1 MEHLRY
7 AMKIGI
13 DATALPL
20 EPVGAGIYIIN
31 LLRALGDLNTGHEL
45 VVFLH
50 EKARR
55 YLEMD
60 KTTNILQVVL
70 PDKNPALRLAWEQ
83 IMLPNLVKRY
93 KIDLLHSLHYTSPF
107 LLPCASVVTI
117 HDLTFFIFPELH
129 RFTKRLFFPLAI
141 RTSVRKA
148 DALITVSESTRQD
161 SIRLLHVP
169 EERIFNVQLGVDEIF
184 HPIKDDGLREKINE
198 EYQLPDKFILYV
210 GLVEPR
216 KNLPLLIRS
225 YRTVVDEGFSH
236 RLVIAG
242 RLGWMYQE
250 VFKQI
255 ETLGLEE
262 RIKFTGYIPR
272 QNLPI
277 VYNLAELF
285 VYPTRYEGFGLP
297 VLEAM
302 ACGTPVITSNIS
314 ALPEIV
320 ANAGI
325 LVTPGD
331 ESALAEAM
339 VTVLSDPKLRENLAE
354 KGIIRSK
361 DFSWKRTAK
370 ETLQVYQHVL
380 KM

>member
-1 MEHLRY
+1 
-7 AMKIGI
+7 MKIGI
-13 DATALPL
+13 DATALPQ
-20 EPVGAGIYIIN
+20 EPVGAGVYIIN
-31 LLRALGDLNTGHEL
+31 LLRALSDLNTGYEL

-50 EKARR
+50 ENARN

-60 KTTNILQVVL
+60 ETTNILQVVL
-70 PDKNPALRLAWEQ
+70 PEKNPALRLVWEQ
-83 IMLPNLVKRY
+83 IMLPKLVKRY

-107 LLPCASVVTI
+107 LLACASVVTI
-117 HDLTFFIFPELH
+117 HDLTFFLFPELH
-129 RFTKRLFFPLAI
+129 KLSKRLFFPSVI
-141 RTSVRKA
+141 RASARKA
-148 DALITVSESTRQD
+148 DALITVSENTRQD

-169 EERIFNVQLGVDEIF
+169 EEKIFAVQLGVDEIF
-184 HPIKDDGLREKINE
+184 HPIKDNGLRRKIYQQ
-198 EYQLPDKFILYV
+198 YQLPEKFILYV

-225 YRTVVDEGFSH
+225 FRTLVEEGFSH

-255 ETLGLEE
+255 ETLGLED
-262 RIKFTGYIPR
+262 RIKFTGYVPR

-285 VYPTRYEGFGLP
+285 VYPTLYEGFGLP

-302 ACGTPVITSNIS
+302 ACGTPVVTSNIS
-314 ALPEIV
+314 SLPEIV
-320 ANAGI
+320 GNAGI
-325 LVTPGD
+325 LVTPGE

-339 VTVLSDPKLRENLAE
+339 VKVLSDPKMQENLAE

>member
-1 MEHLRY
+1 
-7 AMKIGI
+7 MKIGI
-13 DATALPL
+13 DATALPQ
-20 EPVGAGIYIIN
+20 EPVGAGVYIIN

-50 EKARR
+50 ENARN

-60 KTTNILQVVL
+60 ETTNILQVVL
-70 PDKNPALRLAWEQ
+70 PDRNPALRLVWEQ
-83 IMLPNLVKRY
+83 IMLPKLVKRY

-107 LLPCASVVTI
+107 LLACASVVTI
-117 HDLTFFIFPELH
+117 HDLTFFLFPELH
-129 RFTKRLFFPLAI
+129 KLSKRLFFPSVI
-141 RTSVRKA
+141 RASARKA
-148 DALITVSESTRQD
+148 DALITVSENTRQD

-169 EERIFNVQLGVDEIF
+169 EEKIFAVQLGVDEIF
-184 HPIKDDGLREKINE
+184 HPIKDNGLRRKIYQQ
-198 EYQLPDKFILYV
+198 YQLPEKFILYV

-225 YRTVVDEGFSH
+225 FRTLVEEGFSH

-255 ETLGLEE
+255 ETLGLED
-262 RIKFTGYIPR
+262 RIKFTGYVPR

-285 VYPTRYEGFGLP
+285 VYPTLYEGFGLP

-302 ACGTPVITSNIS
+302 ACGTPVVTSNIS
-314 ALPEIV
+314 SLPEIV
-320 ANAGI
+320 GNAGI
-325 LVTPGD
+325 LVTPGE

-339 VTVLSDPKLRENLAE
+339 VKVLSDPKMQENLAE
-354 KGIIRSK
+354 KGIRRSK
-361 DFSWKRTAK
+361 NFSWKRTAK

>member
-1 MEHLRY
+1 
-7 AMKIGI
+7 MKIGI
-13 DATALPL
+13 DATALPQ
-20 EPVGAGIYIIN
+20 EPVGAGVYIIN
-31 LLRALGDLNTGHEL
+31 LLRALGDLNTGYEL

-50 EKARR
+50 ENARN

-60 KTTNILQVVL
+60 ETTNILQVVL
-70 PDKNPALRLAWEQ
+70 PEKNPALRLVWEQ
-83 IMLPNLVKRY
+83 IMLPKLVKRY

-107 LLPCASVVTI
+107 LLACASVVTI
-117 HDLTFFIFPELH
+117 HDLTFFLFPELH
-129 RFTKRLFFPLAI
+129 KLSKRLFFPSVI
-141 RTSVRKA
+141 RASARKA
-148 DALITVSESTRQD
+148 DALITVSENTRQD

-169 EERIFNVQLGVDEIF
+169 EEKIFAVQLGVDEIF
-184 HPIKDDGLREKINE
+184 HPIKDNGLRRKIYQQ
-198 EYQLPDKFILYV
+198 YQLPEKFILYV

-225 YRTVVDEGFSH
+225 FRTLVEEGFSH
-236 RLVIAG
+236 RLVIVG

-255 ETLGLEE
+255 ETLGLED
-262 RIKFTGYIPR
+262 RIKFTGYVPR

-285 VYPTRYEGFGLP
+285 VYPTLYEGFGLP

-302 ACGTPVITSNIS
+302 ACGTPVVTSKIS
-314 ALPEIV
+314 SLPEIV
-320 ANAGI
+320 GNAGI
-325 LVTPGD
+325 LVTPGE

-339 VTVLSDPKLRENLAE
+339 VTVLSDPKMQENLAE